1 MNTFLKSYYFLL
13 ENKVTISYLLFKLLV
28 SLYFLASYV
37 VSHVD
42 QAIYSESYGIKQNDV
57 TLKDASDHKNTVRNE
72 SLITSASMSTRSD
85 WPYYWIYFT
94 NWSWTL
100 ICSCFWIDTTLVVIR
115 YINEKKHLHYVVGK
129 SKITA
134 SEEGINLKL

>member
-1 MNTFLKSYYFLL
+1 MSYYSLL

-37 VSHVD
+37 VSHID
-42 QAIYSESYGIKQNDV
+42 QAIYSESHGIKQNDI
-57 TLKDASDHKNTVRNE
+57 TLKDASDHKHTVRNE
-72 SLITSASMSTRSD
+72 SLITSASMSTISD

-94 NWSWTL
+94 NSSWTL
-100 ICSCFWIDTTLVVIR
+100 ICSCFWIDTTLVVLR
-115 YINEKKHLHYVVGK
+115 YMNEKKHLHHFVGE